1 MMRAPKKPVRRVV
14 AVRWADLHWE
24 VGGRVSDLASSAH
37 SAVFEHSRDA
47 VLVLD
52 SAQRILEL
60 NRAAE
65 RFFGPRAGLVGSLV
79 TQVLPGWRPPESR
92 ASAEAPQETELAGQR
107 PGGGGTVYYL
117 RVLTLPLPGAGGA
130 GGGWVLQLQD
140 MTGHLEV
147 EASIRQQKE
156 FFEAVVRNSPVAI
169 VTITRQFRVL
179 SWNPEAE
186 RLFGYTP
193 QEALGRHIF
202 ELVATEQ
209 TVLPEAERASR
220 EVVARGRVHSVTR
233 RVRKNGSVVDVEL
246 LALPVS
252 VGGRQLGYIA
262 IYHDITDLQKA
273 RQASEAANQAKSLFL
288 ATMSHEIRT
297 PMNAIIGMTGLL
309 LDTLLSEEQRDFVS
323 TIRQSSEALLTLLN
337 DVLDFSKIEAGRFET
352 ELHPFDLRQCVESVL
367 DLLAVR
373 ASEKGLDLGCDI
385 PPHVPQMLVG
395 DASRLRQVLLNLVGN
410 ALKFTERGGAVVA
423 VDAVRATGAAD
434 APWELTFTV
443 QDTGPGIPEQMRAGL
458 FQPFNQLD
466 ASVARRFGGTG
477 LGLAISKRLVEAMGG
492 RIWVENE
499 GERGSGT
506 TFCFSLSAKA
516 SAQQPQVHL
525 LPEQP
530 LLQGRRVL
538 IVDDNAI
545 NRRLLGRQ
553 LQSWGL
559 EFVETASGAEALA
572 SLQAGA
578 RFDVALIDHQ
588 MPGLDG
594 PALAARIRQWGDMR
608 TLPLLLLTSPGRRG
622 VTPEGLF
629 SGVLSRPVK
638 ASQLHD
644 ALMACFSHDVAK
656 QAHAA
661 RVERIPPRRGP
672 FPGERPG
679 DRLPLDILLV
689 EDNPT
694 NQKLA
699 LLVLE
704 KLGYRA
710 QVAVNGVEALKA
722 VSQQRFDVVFMD
734 LQMPEMDGLEATRR
748 IRAEVPPHAQ
758 PWIIAM
764 TANAMDSDR
773 DQCFAAGMDDFLGK
787 PIRVEALAASLLRCQ
802 PRRSEAVTRRPA
814 PPPTEP
820 PPPPVGE
827 LPEMVRIPGLEP
839 SALARLWRELGAQS
853 GQILPEL
860 IETALQSMPAL
871 LDDAYTALGR
881 GRMDDLGRAAH
892 TLKSNAAWFGAT
904 ALEGHCRDIELRA
917 DSGSME
923 GMAERLERCKAEL
936 EGTRRLLAQL
946 RERIMAYFV
955 LGA

>member
-1 MMRAPKKPVRRVV
+1 M
-14 AVRWADLHWE
+14 
-24 VGGRVSDLASSAH
+24 ASSAH
-37 SAVFEHSRDA
+37 SVVFEHARDA

-52 SAQRILEL
+52 SAQRILEV

-65 RFFGPRAGLVGSLV
+65 RFFGPRSELLGHPVAH
-79 TQVLPGWRPPESR
+79 VLPGWRPPEPR
-92 ASAEAPQETELAGQR
+92 APSDTPHETELAGQR
-107 PGGGGTVYYL
+107 PGGGGQAYYL
-117 RVLTLPLPGAGGA
+117 RVMTVALPGAG
-130 GGGWVLQLQD
+130 GGGWVLQLLD
-140 MTGHLEV
+140 MTGSLEV

-202 ELVATEQ
+202 ELVATEP
-209 TVLPEAERASR
+209 TVLPEAEKASR
-220 EVVARGRVHSVTR
+220 EVLARGRVHSVTR

-252 VGGRQLGYIA
+252 VGGRQLGFIA
-262 IYHDITDLQKA
+262 IYHDITDLQRA
-273 RQASEAANQAKSLFL
+273 RQAAEAANQAKSLFL

-309 LDTLLSEEQRDFVS
+309 LDTGLTEEQRDFVS

-373 ASEKGLDLGCDI
+373 ASEKGLDLACDI
-385 PPHVPQMLVG
+385 APHLPQILVG

-410 ALKFTERGGAVVA
+410 ALKFTEQGGAVVS
-423 VDAVRATGAAD
+423 VDGKRSSGAAD
-434 APWELTFTV
+434 APWELTFSV
-443 QDTGPGIPEQMRAGL
+443 QDTGPGIPEEMRAGL

-466 ASVARRFGGTG
+466 ASVSRRFGGTG
-477 LGLAISKRLVEAMGG
+477 LGLAISKRLMEAMGG
-492 RIWVENE
+492 RIWVERE
-499 GERGSGT
+499 SVGGTGT
-506 TFCFSLSAKA
+506 TFCFSLSVQAA
-516 SAQQPQVHL
+516 AQQPAMNL

-553 LQSWGL
+553 LQQWGIDS
-559 EFVETASGAEALA
+559 VETSSGAEALA
-572 SLQAGA
+572 RLQAGA

-594 PALAARIRQWGDMR
+594 PALAVRIRQWGDMR

-622 VTPEGLF
+622 ITPEGLF
-629 SGVLSRPVK
+629 SAVLSRPVK

-644 ALMACFSHDVAK
+644 ALMSCFSHDVAR

-661 RVERIPPRRGP
+661 RVERPPRAGP

-704 KLGYRA
+704 RLGYRA
-710 QVAVNGVEALKA
+710 QVAFNGHEALRL
-722 VSQQRFDVVFMD
+722 VSQQRFDVVLMD

-748 IRAEVPPHAQ
+748 IRAELPPRAQ

-773 DQCFAAGMDDFLGK
+773 EQCFAVGMDDFLGK

-802 PRRSEAVTRRPA
+802 PRRSEVVPAVRKDVAAPVA
-814 PPPTEP
+814 PPSPLD
-820 PPPPVGE
+820 GDE
-827 LPEMVRIPGLEP
+827 LPEVARIPGLEP
-839 SALARLWRELGAQS
+839 AALSRLWRELGAQS

-860 IETALQSMPAL
+860 IETAMHSMPAL
-871 LDDAYTALGR
+871 LDDAFSALAR
-881 GRMDDLGRAAH
+881 GRVDDLGRAAH

-904 ALEGHCRDIELRA
+904 SLELQCRDIELRA
-917 DSGSME
+917 DAGNLD

-936 EGTRRLLAQL
+936 DGARHLLARL
-946 RERIMAYFV
+946 RESILSLSRS
-955 LGA
+955 

>member
-1 MMRAPKKPVRRVV
+1 M
-14 AVRWADLHWE
+14 
-24 VGGRVSDLASSAH
+24 SDLASSAH

-52 SAQRILEL
+52 AAQRVREV

-65 RFFGPRAGLVGSLV
+65 RYFGPRAGLLGSAV
-79 TQVLPGWRPPESR
+79 AQVLPGWRPPESR
-92 ASAEAPQETELAGQR
+92 ASTEAPHETELAGQR
-107 PGGGGTVYYL
+107 PGGGGQAYYL
-117 RVLTLPLPGAGGA
+117 RVLTLPLTGADGP
-130 GGGWVLQLQD
+130 GWVLQLQD
-140 MTGHLEV
+140 MTGRLEV

-193 QEALGRHIF
+193 QEALGKHIF

-220 EVVARGRVHSVTR
+220 EVVQRGRVHSVTR
-233 RVRKNGSVVDVEL
+233 RVRKDGSVVDVEL

-252 VGGRQLGYIA
+252 VGGRQLGFIA
-262 IYHDITDLQKA
+262 IYHDITDLQRA
-273 RQASEAANQAKSLFL
+273 RQAAEAANQAKSLFL

-309 LDTLLSEEQRDFVS
+309 LDTAMSEEQRDFVS

-373 ASEKGLDLGCDI
+373 ASEKGLDLNCDI
-385 PPHVPQMLVG
+385 APHVPQMLVG

-410 ALKFTERGGAVVA
+410 ALKFTEQGGALVT
-423 VDAVRATGAAD
+423 VDGTRSSEAHD
-434 APWELTFTV
+434 APWELIFSV
-443 QDTGPGIPEQMRAGL
+443 QDTGPGIPEDMRAGL

-466 ASVARRFGGTG
+466 ASVSRRFGGTG

-492 RIWVENE
+492 RIWVE
-499 GERGSGT
+499 GAGAAGTGT
-506 TFCFSLSAKA
+506 TFSFALNAQSA
-516 SAQQPQVHL
+516 PQVPAVHL
-525 LPEQP
+525 RQEQP

-553 LQSWGL
+553 LQAWGIDS
-559 EFVETASGAEALA
+559 VETASGSEAL
-572 SLQAGA
+572 SRLQAGA

-594 PALAARIRQWGDMR
+594 PALATRIRQWGDMR
-608 TLPLLLLTSPGRRG
+608 NLPLLLLTSPGRRG
-622 VTPEGLF
+622 ATPEGLF

-644 ALMACFSHDVAK
+644 ALMSCLSTDVVH
-656 QAHAA
+656 AHVA
-661 RVERIPPRRGP
+661 RVEQRAPRKAP
-672 FPGERPG
+672 SPGERPG

-689 EDNPT
+689 EDNAT

-699 LLVLE
+699 LLVLDR
-704 KLGYRA
+704 LGYRA
-710 QVAVNGVEALKA
+710 DVAFNGREAVHSATQK
-722 VSQQRFDVVFMD
+722 RYDVVFMD

-748 IRAEVPPHAQ
+748 IRNELPPRAQ

-773 DQCFAAGMDDFLGK
+773 DQCFAAGMDDFLTK
-787 PIRVEALAASLLRCQ
+787 PIRVDALAASLLRCQ
-802 PRRSEAVTRRPA
+802 PRRADARMPARPETTLPV
-814 PPPTEP
+814 PPPSLMDEM
-820 PPPPVGE
+820 
-827 LPEMVRIPGLEP
+827 PESARVPGLEP
-839 SALARLWRELGAQS
+839 VALSRLWRELGAQS

-860 IETALQSMPAL
+860 IETAMHSMPAL
-871 LDDAYTALGR
+871 LDDADTALAASR
-881 GRMDDLGRAAH
+881 LDDLGRAAH
-892 TLKSNAAWFGAT
+892 TLKSNAAWFGAS
-904 ALEGHCRDIELRA
+904 ALEKQCRDIELLA
-917 DSGSME
+917 DAGNLE
-923 GMAERLERCKAEL
+923 GMAERLERCRVEL
-936 EGTRRLLAQL
+936 DGTRRLLARL
-946 RERIMAYFV
+946 RENIMA
-955 LGA
+955 LGRN

>member
-1 MMRAPKKPVRRVV
+1 M
-14 AVRWADLHWE
+14 
-24 VGGRVSDLASSAH
+24 ASSAH
-37 SAVFEHSRDA
+37 SAVFEHARDA

-52 SAQRILEL
+52 PAQRIQEV

-65 RFFGPRAGLVGSLV
+65 RFFGPRAELRGHPV
-79 TQVLPGWRPPESR
+79 THVLAGWRPPEPR
-92 ASAEAPQETELAGQR
+92 ASSDTPHETELAGQR
-107 PGGGGTVYYL
+107 PGGGQVYYL
-117 RVLTLPLPGAGGA
+117 RVLTLTLPGTEGA
-130 GGGWVLQLQD
+130 SGGWVLQLQD
-140 MTGHLEV
+140 MTGSLEV

-202 ELVATEQ
+202 ELVATEP
-209 TVLPEAERASR
+209 TVLPEAEKASK
-220 EVVARGRVHSVTR
+220 EVLSRGRVHSVTR

-252 VGGRQLGYIA
+252 VGGRQLGFIA
-262 IYHDITDLQKA
+262 IYHDITDLQRA
-273 RQASEAANQAKSLFL
+273 RQAAEAANQAKSLFL

-309 LDTLLSEEQRDFVS
+309 LDTGLTEEQRDFVS

-352 ELHPFDLRQCVESVL
+352 ERHPFDLRQCVESVL

-373 ASEKGLDLGCDI
+373 ASEKGLDLACDI
-385 PPHVPQMLVG
+385 APHLPQILVG

-410 ALKFTERGGAVVA
+410 ALKFTERGGAVVS
-423 VDAVRATGAAD
+423 VDGMRGGAES

-443 QDTGPGIPEQMRAGL
+443 QDTGPGIPEDMRAGL

-466 ASVARRFGGTG
+466 ASVSRRFGGTG

-492 RIWVENE
+492 RIWVERE
-499 GERGSGT
+499 SVGGIGT
-506 TFCFSLSAKA
+506 TFRFSLSVQAA
-516 SAQQPQVHL
+516 AQQPAIHVP
-525 LPEQP
+525 PEQP

-553 LQSWGL
+553 LQQWGI
-559 EFVETASGAEALA
+559 ESVETASGPDALA
-572 SLQAGA
+572 RLQAGA

-629 SGVLSRPVK
+629 SAVLSRPVK

-644 ALMACFSHDVAK
+644 ALMSCFSHDVAR

-661 RVERIPPRRGP
+661 RVERLPPRPGP

-704 KLGYRA
+704 RLGYRP
-710 QVAVNGVEALKA
+710 QVASNGREAVRLA
-722 VSQQRFDVVFMD
+722 SQQRFDVVLMD

-748 IRAEVPPHAQ
+748 IRAELPPHAQ

-773 DQCFAAGMDDFLGK
+773 EQCFAVGMDDFLGK
-787 PIRVEALAASLLRCQ
+787 PIRVEALSSSLLRCQ
-802 PRRSEAVTRRPA
+802 PRRADVVKA
-814 PPPTEP
+814 PPPGPAPVP
-820 PPPPVGE
+820 PPSPLDSDD
-827 LPEMVRIPGLEP
+827 LPEVARIPGLEP
-839 SALARLWRELGAQS
+839 AALSRLWRELGAQS

-860 IETALQSMPAL
+860 IETAMHSMPAL
-871 LDDAYTALGR
+871 LDDAFSALAR
-881 GRMDDLGRAAH
+881 GKVDDLGRAAH

-904 ALEGHCRDIELRA
+904 ALEMQCRDIELRA
-917 DSGSME
+917 DTGNLD
-923 GMAERLERCKAEL
+923 GMAERLERCRAEL
-936 EGTRRLLAQL
+936 DGARSLLGRLRDSILSLA
-946 RERIMAYFV
+946 RS
-955 LGA
+955 

>member
-1 MMRAPKKPVRRVV
+1 M
-14 AVRWADLHWE
+14 
-24 VGGRVSDLASSAH
+24 SDLASNAH
-37 SAVFEHSRDA
+37 SAVFEHARDA

-52 SAQRILEL
+52 PAQRIVEV

-65 RFFGPRAGLVGSLV
+65 RFFGPRAELLGQPV
-79 TQVLPGWRPPESR
+79 TQVLPGWRSPESR
-92 ASAEAPQETELAGQR
+92 GASDSPHETELAGQR
-107 PGGGGTVYYL
+107 PAGGGQVYYL
-117 RVLTLPLPGAGGA
+117 RVMTLPLAGAEAG

-140 MTGHLEV
+140 LTGRLEV

-209 TVLPEAERASR
+209 SVLPEAEKASR

-252 VGGRQLGYIA
+252 VGGRQLGFIA
-262 IYHDITDLQKA
+262 IYHDITDLQRA
-273 RQASEAANQAKSLFL
+273 RQAAEAANQAKSLFL

-309 LDTLLSEEQRDFVS
+309 LDTALTEEQRDFVS

-385 PPHVPQMLVG
+385 SPQLPQMLVG

-410 ALKFTERGGAVVA
+410 ALKFTEQGGAVVA
-423 VDAVRATGAAD
+423 VDGVRGSGAAD
-434 APWELTFTV
+434 APWELTFSV
-443 QDTGPGIPEQMRAGL
+443 QDTGPGIPEDMRAGL

-466 ASVARRFGGTG
+466 ASVSRRFGGTG

-492 RIWVENE
+492 RIWVDNE
-499 GERGSGT
+499 SAGGTGGT
-506 TFCFSLSAKA
+506 TFRFSLTAQA
-516 SAQQPQVHL
+516 AAQQPAMHL

-530 LLQGRRVL
+530 LLTGRRVL

-553 LQSWGL
+553 LQAWGIDS
-559 EFVETASGAEALA
+559 VETASGSEAL
-572 SLQAGA
+572 SRLQAGA

-644 ALMACFSHDVAK
+644 ALMSCFSHDVAR

-661 RVERIPPRRGP
+661 RVERSPRAGP

-689 EDNPT
+689 EDNLT

-699 LLVLE
+699 LLVLDR
-704 KLGYRA
+704 LGYRA
-710 QVAVNGVEALKA
+710 QVALNGREALRA
-722 VSQQRFDVVFMD
+722 LSQQRFDVVFMD

-748 IRAEVPPHAQ
+748 IRAELPPHVQ

-773 DQCFAAGMDDFLGK
+773 DQCFAVGMDDFLGK

-802 PRRSEAVTRRPA
+802 PRRSEAVPSRRPDATATAA
-814 PPPTEP
+814 PSASSLD
-820 PPPPVGE
+820 E
-827 LPEMVRIPGLEP
+827 LPESARIPGLEP
-839 SALARLWRELGAQS
+839 VALSRLWRELGAQS

-860 IETALQSMPAL
+860 IETAMQSMPAL
-871 LDDAYTALGR
+871 LDDAYTALSR
-881 GRMDDLGRAAH
+881 GQADDLGRAAH
-892 TLKSNAAWFGAT
+892 TLKSNAAWFGAS
-904 ALEGHCRDIELRA
+904 ALEAQCRDIELHA
-917 DSGSME
+917 DAGNLE
-923 GMAERLERCKAEL
+923 GIAERLERCKAEL
-936 EGTRRLLAQL
+936 DGTRRLLARL
-946 RERIMAYFV
+946 RESIMA
-955 LGA
+955 LARS

>member
-1 MMRAPKKPVRRVV
+1 M
-14 AVRWADLHWE
+14 
-24 VGGRVSDLASSAH
+24 SDLASSAH

-52 SAQRILEL
+52 SAQRILEV

-79 TQVLPGWRPPESR
+79 AQVLPGWRPPESR
-92 ASAEAPQETELAGQR
+92 GTADAPQETELAGQR
-107 PGGGGTVYYL
+107 PGGGGTAYYL
-117 RVLTLPLPGAGGA
+117 RVLTVALTGPE
-130 GGGWVLQLQD
+130 GGWVLQLQD
-140 MTGHLEV
+140 MTGRLEV

-186 RLFGYTP
+186 RLFGFTP

-202 ELVATEQ
+202 ELVATDQ
-209 TVLPEAERASR
+209 TVLPDAERASR

-233 RVRKNGSVVDVEL
+233 RVRKDGSVLDVEL

-252 VGGRQLGYIA
+252 VGGRQLGFIA
-262 IYHDITDLQKA
+262 IYHDITDLQRARKA
-273 RQASEAANQAKSLFL
+273 AEAANQAKSLFL

-309 LDTLLSEEQRDFVS
+309 LDTALSEEQRDFVS

-352 ELHPFDLRQCVESVL
+352 ELHPFDLRLCVESVL

-385 PPHVPQMLVG
+385 APHVPQMLVG

-410 ALKFTERGGAVVA
+410 ALKFTEQGGAVVA
-423 VDAVRATGAAD
+423 VDAVRPPGASSD
-434 APWELTFTV
+434 APWELTFSV
-443 QDTGPGIPEQMRAGL
+443 QDTGPGIPAEMRAGL

-466 ASVARRFGGTG
+466 ASVSRRFGGTG

-492 RIWVENE
+492 RIWVDTEA
-499 GERGSGT
+499 ERGTGT
-506 TFCFSLSAKA
+506 TFRFSLSAHA
-516 SAQQPQVHL
+516 AAQQPAVHL

-559 EFVETASGAEALA
+559 DFVETSSGAEALA

-608 TLPLLLLTSPGRRG
+608 TLPLLLLTSPSRRG
-622 VTPEGLF
+622 ITPEGLF

-661 RVERIPPRRGP
+661 RVERAPPRRAP

-710 QVAVNGVEALKA
+710 QVAFNGVEAVKA

-748 IRAEVPPHAQ
+748 IRADVPPHAQ

-814 PPPTEP
+814 PPPAEP

-827 LPEMVRIPGLEP
+827 MPEAVRIPGLEP

-853 GQILPEL
+853 GAILPEL
-860 IETALQSMPAL
+860 IETALHSMPAL

-904 ALEGHCRDIELRA
+904 ALEAQCRDIELRA
-917 DSGSME
+917 DSGTME

-946 RERIMAYFV
+946 RERIMA
-955 LGA
+955 LPPRD

>member
-1 MMRAPKKPVRRVV
+1 M
-14 AVRWADLHWE
+14 
-24 VGGRVSDLASSAH
+24 SDLASIAH
-37 SAVFEHSRDA
+37 SAVFEHTRDA

-52 SAQRILEL
+52 SAQRIQEV

-65 RFFGPRAGLVGSLV
+65 RFFGPRTGLVGSLV
-79 TQVLPGWRPPESR
+79 SQVLPGWRPPESR
-92 ASAEAPQETELAGQR
+92 TSLETPHETELAGQR
-107 PGGGGTVYYL
+107 LHDGGQAYYL
-117 RVLTLPLPGAGGA
+117 RVLTLSLPGQDAGS
-130 GGGWVLQLQD
+130 GGWMLQLQD

-209 TVLPEAERASR
+209 SVLPEAEKASR
-220 EVVARGRVHSVTR
+220 EVLARGRVHSVTR
-233 RVRKNGSVVDVEL
+233 RVRKDGTVVDVEL

-252 VGGRQLGYIA
+252 VGGRQLGFIA
-262 IYHDITDLQKA
+262 IYHDITDLQRA

-337 DVLDFSKIEAGRFET
+337 DVLDFSKIEAGRFEA

-373 ASEKGLDLGCDI
+373 ASEKGLDLGCEI
-385 PPHVPQMLVG
+385 AGHLPQMLVG

-410 ALKFTERGGAVVA
+410 ALKFTERGGAVVL
-423 VDAVRATGAAD
+423 VDGARSGTEAD
-434 APWELTFTV
+434 APWTLTFSV
-443 QDTGPGIPEQMRAGL
+443 QDTGPGIPDEMRSGL

-466 ASVARRFGGTG
+466 ASVSRRFGGTG

-492 RIWVENE
+492 SIWVDSEL
-499 GERGSGT
+499 GVGT
-506 TFCFSLSAKA
+506 TFRFSLNTQAA
-516 SAQQPQVHL
+516 AQQPAIHM

-553 LQSWGL
+553 LQAWGL
-559 EFVETASGAEALA
+559 DFVETASGAEALA
-572 SLQAGA
+572 RLQAGA
-578 RFDVALIDHQ
+578 RFDVALIDHL

-594 PALAARIRQWGDMR
+594 PALAARIRQWGDMQ

-622 VTPEGLF
+622 TTPEGLF

-644 ALMACFSHDVAK
+644 ALMSCFSHDVTK
-656 QAHAA
+656 HTHAA
-661 RVERIPPRRGP
+661 RGERSPRPFP

-689 EDNPT
+689 EDNAT

-699 LLVLE
+699 LLVLA

-710 QVAVNGVEALKA
+710 QVASNGHEALKA
-722 VSQQRFDVVFMD
+722 LSLQRFDVVFMD

-748 IRAEVPPHAQ
+748 IRAELPPHVQ

-773 DQCFAAGMDDFLGK
+773 EQCLAAGMDDFLGK

-802 PRRSEAVTRRPA
+802 PRRSETLPGRRPDPPA
-814 PPPTEP
+814 PPAPSFLD
-820 PPPPVGE
+820 E
-827 LPEMVRIPGLEP
+827 LPEAARIPGLEP
-839 SALARLWRELGAQS
+839 SALLRLWRELGAQS

-871 LDDAYTALGR
+871 LDEALTALER
-881 GRMDDLGRAAH
+881 GRVDDLGRAAH

-904 ALEGHCRDIELRA
+904 ALEAQCRDIELRA
-917 DSGSME
+917 DRGNLE
-923 GMAERLERCKAEL
+923 GMAERLARCKAEL
-936 EGTRRLLAQL
+936 DGARGLLAHL
-946 RERIMAYFV
+946 RERIMS
-955 LGA
+955 LPPS

>member
-1 MMRAPKKPVRRVV
+1 
-14 AVRWADLHWE
+14 
-24 VGGRVSDLASSAH
+24 VSNLASSAY
-37 SAVFEHSRDA
+37 SAVFEHARDA

-52 SAQRILEL
+52 PAQRILEA

-65 RFFGPRAGLVGSLV
+65 QFFGPRTELVGHPV
-79 TQVLPGWRPPESR
+79 THVLPGWRPPEPR
-92 ASAEAPQETELAGQR
+92 APADAPHETELAGQR
-107 PGGGGTVYYL
+107 PGGGGQAYYL
-117 RVLTLPLPGAGGA
+117 RVLTVPLAGAEGGA
-130 GGGWVLQLQD
+130 GGWVVQLQD
-140 MTGHLEV
+140 MTGPLEA

-186 RLFGYTP
+186 RLFGYTQ

-202 ELVATEQ
+202 ELVATESS
-209 TVLPEAERASR
+209 VLPEAEKASR
-220 EVVARGRVHSVTR
+220 EVITRGRVHSVTR
-233 RVRKNGSVVDVEL
+233 RVRKNGTVVDVEL

-252 VGGRQLGYIA
+252 VGGRQLGFIA
-262 IYHDITDLQKA
+262 IYHDITDLQRA
-273 RQASEAANQAKSLFL
+273 RQAAEAANQAKSLFL

-309 LDTLLSEEQRDFVS
+309 LDTALTEEQRDFVS

-373 ASEKGLDLGCDI
+373 ASEKGLDLACDI
-385 PPHVPQMLVG
+385 APRLPQILVG

-410 ALKFTERGGAVVA
+410 ALKFTEQGGAVVS
-423 VDAVRATGAAD
+423 VDGARASGAAD
-434 APWELTFTV
+434 APWELTFSV
-443 QDTGPGIPEQMRAGL
+443 QDTGPGIPEEMRAGL

-466 ASVARRFGGTG
+466 ASVSRRFGGTG

-492 RIWVENE
+492 RIWVERE
-499 GERGSGT
+499 SAGGIGT
-506 TFCFSLSAKA
+506 TFCFSLSVQAA
-516 SAQQPQVHL
+516 AQQPAIHL

-553 LQSWGL
+553 LQQWGL
-559 EFVETASGAEALA
+559 DSVETASGAEAL
-572 SLQAGA
+572 SRLQAGA

-629 SGVLSRPVK
+629 SAVLSRPVK

-644 ALMACFSHDVAK
+644 ALMSCFSHDVAR

-661 RVERIPPRRGP
+661 RVERPPRAGP

-699 LLVLE
+699 LLVLDR
-704 KLGYRA
+704 LGYPA
-710 QVAVNGVEALKA
+710 QVAFNGHEAVRA
-722 VSQQRFDVVFMD
+722 ASQQRFDVVLMD

-748 IRAEVPPHAQ
+748 IRAELPPHAQ

-773 DQCFAAGMDDFLGK
+773 EQCFAVGMDDFLGK
-787 PIRVEALAASLLRCQ
+787 PIRVEALSASLMRCH
-802 PRRSEAVTRRPA
+802 PRRSEAVPASRKDATPAA
-814 PPPTEP
+814 PPSALD
-820 PPPPVGE
+820 GE
-827 LPEMVRIPGLEP
+827 ALPEVARIPGLEP
-839 SALARLWRELGAQS
+839 AALSRLWQELGAQS

-860 IETALQSMPAL
+860 IETAMQSMPAL
-871 LDDAYTALGR
+871 LDDAYAALAR
-881 GRMDDLGRAAH
+881 GRADDLGRAAH

-904 ALEGHCRDIELRA
+904 ALELQCRDIELRA
-917 DSGSME
+917 DAGNLE

-936 EGTRRLLAQL
+936 DGARRLLARL
-946 RERIMAYFV
+946 REGILSLQR
-955 LGA
+955 G